1 MKGEN
6 HYGKTF
12 KLEREMLAGR
22 DIMGLYD
29 AIAAALGYDISDES
43 IRYDC
48 RKVCISENIQKMLYE
63 TYETENPQAFI
74 ENSEQA
80 AFEVARLLLLYG
92 PKADPS
98 LPDNTVRTEDGF
110 VFYEK
115 EEIA

>member
-1 MKGEN
+1 ME
-6 HYGKTF
+6 KTF
-12 KLEREMLAGR
+12 KLERETLAGR

-48 RKVCISENIQKMLYE
+48 RKVCVSENIPKMLYE
-63 TYETENPQAFI
+63 TYEAQNPQAFLADR
-74 ENSEQA
+74 EQA
-80 AFEVARLLLLYG
+80 AFEVARLFLLYG

>member
-1 MKGEN
+1 ME
-6 HYGKTF
+6 KTF
-12 KLEREMLAGR
+12 AIEQETLAGR
-22 DIMGLYD
+22 DIPELYD
-29 AIAAALGYDISDES
+29 AIATELGYNISNKG

-63 TYETENPQAFI
+63 TYEAQNPQAFLADR
-74 ENSEQA
+74 EQA

>member
-1 MKGEN
+1 ME
-6 HYGKTF
+6 KTF
-12 KLEREMLAGR
+12 KLERETLAGR

-63 TYETENPQAFI
+63 TYEAQNPQAFI
-74 ENSEQA
+74 ENSELA
-80 AFEVARLLLLYG
+80 AFEAARRFLLYG